1 MLRIAVAGRP
11 NTGKSSLF
19 NRLVGKRIAIV
30 EDTPGVTRDWLAA
43 PITLGGHRLELV
55 DTAGLESLNKKR
67 GVDTLTRKIIQ
78 HNLRACQEADLIWMV
93 VDASVALTPEDKD
106 LARQLR
112 RLGVPILAVA
122 NKAERG
128 VVALGAEE
136 AEATLGFGA
145 PLRVSATHGEGLD
158 DLAEQSLERLGL
170 SVLAELHE
178 QEPETIQGA
187 QGAMG
192 AIRGA
197 EGATGASQGTQGAQS
212 AQEGLQGTQSAQGAQ
227 EGLKGSQGATGAT
240 QGLQEAQ
247 KGLQATQGS
256 KGALQAT
263 QGALEAQESEQV
275 PHGAQEGLKGS
286 QGATGATQGLQEA
299 QKGLQATQGSKGA
312 LQATQGALEAQESEQ
327 VPHGAQE
334 GLKGS
339 QKPYK
344 PLEAHKAQGGADTS
358 QESEGEGIAPLLN
371 LAVVGRPNVGK
382 STLVNALLGSNRL
395 LVSDEAGT
403 TRDAIAVSLETEAG
417 QLRVTDTAGLR
428 RSAKVTGR
436 MEYLSRL
443 RSREALDHAEQVWL
457 VVDGTAALSKQDLRI
472 ATQTME
478 EGRALLIVVNRTDL
492 TASREAARLAVLERL
507 QRSLSQ
513 AQGIT
518 VVAISAKTGHGLQEL
533 LEQANALHQ
542 RWTKRISTGLL
553 NRWLARAVA
562 AHTPPVSMGRRIRI
576 KYVTQYKARPPSF
589 SLFTSQSNSKG
600 QKLPAS
606 YLRYLEKDLRAT
618 FSLEGVPIRLH
629 LKTADNPYQDRR
641 KKAHKKG

>member
-67 GVDTLTRKIIQ
+67 GVDTLTRRIIQ
-78 HNLRACQEADLIWMV
+78 HNLQACQEADLIWMV

-170 SVLAELHE
+170 SVLELQE
-178 QEPETIQGA
+178 QELETIQGA
-187 QGAMG
+187 QGAIG
-192 AIRGA
+192 GA
-197 EGATGASQGTQGAQS
+197 EGATGTTGTTQGTTGATEAIQGAQEAQEELQGSQGTTEAIQGSQGAQS
-212 AQEGLQGTQSAQGAQ
+212 TQ
-227 EGLKGSQGATGAT
+227 EGLKGSHGTTGAIQGA
-240 QGLQEAQ
+240 QEAQ
-247 KGLQATQGS
+247 EGLQSSQS
-256 KGALQAT
+256 SQGALQAT
-263 QGALEAQESEQV
+263 QGALEAHESEQ
-275 PHGAQEGLKGS
+275 GAHRAQKAQQAA
-286 QGATGATQGLQEA
+286 QGA
-299 QKGLQATQGSKGA
+299 
-312 LQATQGALEAQESEQ
+312 
-327 VPHGAQE
+327 
-334 GLKGS
+334 
-339 QKPYK
+339 YK
-344 PLEAHKAQGGADTS
+344 PLETHKAQGGADTS

-589 SLFTSQSNSKG
+589 SLFTSQSNLKG

>member
-78 HNLRACQEADLIWMV
+78 HNLQACQEADLIWMV

-212 AQEGLQGTQSAQGAQ
+212 AQEGLQGTQGAQGASQ
-227 EGLKGSQGATGAT
+227 GLQGAQGSQGATGAT

-256 KGALQAT
+256 Q
-263 QGALEAQESEQV
+263 
-275 PHGAQEGLKGS
+275 
-286 QGATGATQGLQEA
+286 
-299 QKGLQATQGSKGA
+299 GA